1 MCWLLRRLPG
11 PKGSARSKTDF
22 RSGPMRIRKSSKDNE
37 EEEVCR
43 LKQTL
48 QCSVSPLLD
57 NALGSSHFKTESWTN
72 IKGGSECKNHL
83 GLGL

>member
-1 MCWLLRRLPG
+1 MLPG
-11 PKGSARSKTDF
+11 PEGSAKSNCFK
-22 RSGPMRIRKSSKDNE
+22 SGPMGIRESRQDNE

-43 LKQTL
+43 LEQTL
-48 QCSVSPLLD
+48 QGSGSLLD
-57 NALGSSHFKTESWTN
+57 NALGSPHFKTESWTN